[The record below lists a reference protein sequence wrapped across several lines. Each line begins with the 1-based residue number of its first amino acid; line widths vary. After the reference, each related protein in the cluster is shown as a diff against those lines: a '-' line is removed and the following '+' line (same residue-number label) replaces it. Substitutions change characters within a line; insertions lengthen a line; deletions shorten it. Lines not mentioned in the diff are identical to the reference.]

1 MSHLLSRLFDTTFTP
16 QVDLL
21 AKGRFP
27 FKALHA
33 VEIVVRLTASCHA
46 SNRTRCRPFP
56 AVHCRMQRS
65 CMSKTIIEYSPKLYG
80 RERGGE
86 WDASL
91 KEGNI
96 SLNLY
101 WLHAG
106 WLYRLGLGT
115 RQMAVEL
122 GKLYIITDYTA
133 PFCLLTEP

>member
-1 MSHLLSRLFDTTFTP
+1 
-16 QVDLL
+16 
-21 AKGRFP
+21 
-27 FKALHA
+27 
-33 VEIVVRLTASCHA
+33 
-46 SNRTRCRPFP
+46 
-56 AVHCRMQRS
+56 
-65 CMSKTIIEYSPKLYG
+65 MSKTIIEYSPKLYG